1 MINHYGKLKA
11 HLFDGKHIHES
22 KNKPGAWVLPLERG
36 VMEIG
41 AGKPG
46 MLRGNELITFGP
58 GLELGGLPTICGA
71 VEDFIFIG
79 GGTKTVRT

>member
-1 MINHYGKLKA
+1 
-11 HLFDGKHIHES
+11 
-22 KNKPGAWVLPLERG
+22 
-36 VMEIG
+36 MEIG

-58 GLELGGLPTICGA
+58 GLELGGLPAICGA

>member
-1 MINHYGKLKA
+1 MYN
-11 HLFDGKHIHES
+11 ES
-22 KNKPGAWVLPLERG
+22 KYKPGAWVLPLERG